1 MYYKFKEN
9 KFIDS
14 IIIVF
19 AAVIAVLFISNVII
33 DSIGSWQGIV
43 AIASALGTVWA
54 AVATWL
60 AARKAAESAQ
70 IARQSME
77 YSVDLGK
84 KTLEETQTSNQ
95 RTAFESRFTMLL
107 AHHDHYHQQLCGY
120 LDTYWQHNKGLETT
134 DVDES
139 QIDEIEKFFDKS
151 MYAEHPNECFS
162 FLTGHQIISRY
173 MRVLYHLL
181 KFVYEN
187 GAFKE
192 SEKIRFQK
200 NYTSPVRSTIRNDVL
215 LLIAVNAL
223 NVRSQG
229 AKKSAYPFYQQM
241 LHDFSFFEH
250 AIFMFPSNPNSL
262 FSRDDWE
269 TRIHNLVIKTQS
281 DFTTKLSAQT
291 GNANQV
297 FRIPEVRLIS
307 PMIIVLYIFEN
318 PMRDAVL
325 KAFDSLSMH
334 SSINNEVI
342 EKIKEVA
349 TNVQTSKSFVDKLS
363 SSEFKYPSNNM
374 WRSIT
379 EDIVSEL
386 NKSTFSP
393 YSSYDSYS
401 FRFSGVSN
409 VMAGSLVRDHLKTI
423 KRNQSILEEFEKQKG
438 TVGFTDYLAQRHKS
452 IVASSL
458 NEIERYKVT
467 SAQYAAHQS
476 EIPEEE

>member
-1 MYYKFKEN
+1 MNMGFKIVDPN
-9 KFIDS
+9 KFFICFLIALTLL
-14 IIIVF
+14 IIIRAF
-19 AAVIAVLFISNVII
+19 MDWN
-33 DSIGSWQGIV
+33 Q
-43 AIASALGTVWA
+43 AIALASAAGTIIAAYAAWRAAREAAKSAEIARESMDATKALG
-54 AVATWL
+54 L
-60 AARKAAESAQ
+60 E
-70 IARQSME
+70 
-77 YSVDLGK
+77 
-84 KTLEETQTSNQ
+84 TLKETQLANQ
-95 RTAFESRFTMLL
+95 RTAFESRYTMLL
-107 AHHDHYHQQLCGY
+107 THHDHYHQQLCDY
-120 LDTYWQHNKGLETT
+120 LDAYWQHNNELERI

-139 QIDEIEKFFDKS
+139 QIDEIKNFFNKS

-187 GAFKE
+187 GAFEE

-229 AKKSAYPFYQQM
+229 AKNSSYPFYQQM

-269 TRIHNLVIKTQS
+269 TRIHNLVINTQS
-281 DFTTKLSAQT
+281 DFTSKLSAQT
-291 GNANQV
+291 GDANQV

-307 PMIIVLYIFEN
+307 PMIMVLYIFDN

-325 KAFDSLSMH
+325 KAFDSLGMH
-334 SSINNEVI
+334 SSINNQVI

-349 TNVQTSKSFVDKLS
+349 TKVQTAESFVDKLS
-363 SSEFKYPSNNM
+363 SSDFKYPSNNM

-386 NKSTFSP
+386 NKSTFSS
-393 YSSYDSYS
+393 YSSYDSYT

-423 KRNQSILEEFEKQKG
+423 KRNQSILEEFEMQKG
-438 TVGFTDYLAQRHKS
+438 AVGFTHYLAQHHNS

-458 NEIERYKVT
+458 NEIESYNVT
-467 SAQYAAHQS
+467 SSQYAAQQS